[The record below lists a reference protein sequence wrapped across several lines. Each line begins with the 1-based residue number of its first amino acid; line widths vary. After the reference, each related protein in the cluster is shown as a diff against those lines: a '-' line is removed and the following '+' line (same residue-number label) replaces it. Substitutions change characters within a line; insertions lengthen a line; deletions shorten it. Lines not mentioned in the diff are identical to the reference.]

1 MDLIPTICLQITN
14 SGLGT
19 NSFWPKG
26 WQEKKNFLNLSGKIE
41 LIEF

>member
-19 NSFWPKG
+19 NYFWPKG
-26 WQEKKNFLNLSGKIE
+26 WQEEKKTF
-41 LIEF
+41 